1 MSIEVLLMSDIK
13 GLGKEGEV
21 VKVSDG
27 YARNYLFP
35 KKLAAPVSE
44 ATKRRLEKIRKGRE
58 LEQKKKLEEINK
70 LAEQIKAISLT
81 IPKKV
86 QEGAALYGSV
96 TVTDIMEGLEKQG
109 IKLEKKAILLDKPI
123 KELGTFEVK
132 IDLGAGIESFIKVW
146 VVEEE

>member
-1 MSIEVLLMSDIK
+1 MSDIK